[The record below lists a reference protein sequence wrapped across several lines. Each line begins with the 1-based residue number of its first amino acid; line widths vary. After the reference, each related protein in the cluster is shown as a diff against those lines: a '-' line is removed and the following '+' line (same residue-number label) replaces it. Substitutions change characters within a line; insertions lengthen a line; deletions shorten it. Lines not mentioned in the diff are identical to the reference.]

1 MVKQK
6 LQKLEL
12 MCKISKRGEVSN
24 DCFLTNADLW
34 RIVRLWPQHLVPR
47 MGCKGQETPRQVPF

>member
-1 MVKQK
+1 MVKM
-6 LQKLEL
+6 EL
-12 MCKISKRGEVSN
+12 MGKISKRGEVSN

-34 RIVRLWPQHLVPR
+34 RIVCLWPQHLIPR